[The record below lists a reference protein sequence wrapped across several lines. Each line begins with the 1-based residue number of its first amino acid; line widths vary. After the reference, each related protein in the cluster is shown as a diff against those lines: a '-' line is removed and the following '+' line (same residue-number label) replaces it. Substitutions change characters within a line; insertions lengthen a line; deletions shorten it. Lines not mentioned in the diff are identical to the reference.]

1 VLLVSELVANGVQ
14 HAGTKLEVS
23 CRLARDVLEV
33 RVTDRHPARM
43 LPDPAIQAGDSD
55 SERGRGLLLP
65 MAIAS
70 AWGVTYQSGDKTV
83 WFLLPVP
90 GQPPA
95 SQDAAGWSGDSIIV
109 ADRPDGAPDDVMLEV
124 GLSGGDAA
132 RRDLGKLDFDEL
144 VRRTVETARDAVSA
158 DAAYALIA
166 DEEGELRVRGVVG
179 VAVPEA
185 LTVPPGRVVLS
196 GGAGGGAQGGAS
208 DGGDDA
214 NAGSQLSVPFLVD
227 GRVTGVL
234 GVGAARREAF
244 GEQDSR
250 RLQQVADRVAMS
262 LERLRLSELERIRR
276 GRVAFL
282 AEASELLSS
291 TLDQR
296 QAIALTAQLMV
307 PRLAA
312 WCTVFLADSPADSP
326 ADIPT
331 SIPATSRADP
341 AAELRPA
348 YVWHEDESRID
359 ELSSLL
365 AEIAPPDLGRMMGSH
380 GGSWSLA
387 VPPGASAERARM
399 AADAAWCFPLTARG
413 RGLGAVV
420 IGRPR
425 GDRRWP
431 DPPPRESLE
440 LAEDLTRR
448 AALALDNARLYERQ
462 RTTSQAL
469 QHTLLPPELPDVPGM
484 ELAAEYE
491 AAGEANEVGGDFYDV
506 FPVDAPGSGVARW
519 RFAIGDVCGTG
530 PAAAAVTGLA
540 RHTLRILAVEG
551 HSVTA
556 VVERLNRL
564 ILREGTRGRFI
575 TLLHGEIRVPDTGPV
590 AVSLVC
596 AGHPLPLLLRAENA
610 ADAGVVGGGN
620 AADAGVV
627 GGGNAAADT
636 TPCPAARPQI
646 LLGVEDDVTFEADEV
661 LLYPGDALLTV
672 TDGVTERRDDAG
684 RLLDDDNGL
693 AGVLAGCRGL
703 SALAVASRIRR
714 AVSDFGTESAC
725 DDMAILVL
733 RARAVLPAPLHPAP
747 PVPPSGLQPVAA
759 AEDAVEHEH
768 RDDHEAHR
776 DGEPYSAA
784 EVGIGHVHAVE
795 PGDERRNGDD
805 RRPAR
810 HLLAD
815 DVHPVA
821 LDGQVGLQ
829 DGGHQ
834 VPQAIGPL
842 GGAQHVVIDV
852 LVVGHQVLAHDV
864 QVAAHQR
871 VDHLAHGEDD
881 PADQHKTLAQLEAA
895 PLDRQDR
902 RVLVEQLVLQR
913 LDGVVQRPHRVKV
926 PVHHVVKQPV
936 QQVADAGVGEVRAGV
951 PLVDDGPDVQS
962 VVLADGDEGPL
973 RDERGQL
980 AEAQLSRRVVEA
992 GAVRGQEQMSAVPV
1006 ELRPFVRDDGVLD
1019 GHGVQPEFLLQHR
1032 EVMAI
1037 GVAQVEPDEGGLIG
1051 GQVLADV
1058 LRRESLRRERA
1069 ALVQAS
1075 AGLALRRTAGAQGGG
1090 GDRVRVPAVEGH
1102 GRRPLGANRTAG
1114 RPEGAIGLRWH
1125 NRRRHR
1131 PSWARG
1137 GTFAPC
1143 VAKARLA
1150 RPARGCRLTASRG
1163 GGRRGR
1169 GRSSR

>member
-1 VLLVSELVANGVQ
+1 MRDALRSWELPAGVIDDAVLLVSELVANGVQ

-23 CRLARDVLEV
+23 CRLGKGVLEV

-43 LPDPAIQAGDSD
+43 LPDPATRAGDSD

-65 MAIAS
+65 TAIAS

-90 GQPPA
+90 GHPPVTLG
-95 SQDAAGWSGDSIIV
+95 AARLD
-109 ADRPDGAPDDVMLEV
+109 DGVPDDVLLDA
-124 GLSGGDAA
+124 GLSGSDAA

-144 VRRTVETARDAVSA
+144 VRRTVESARDAVSA

-179 VAVPEA
+179 IAVPEA

-196 GGAGGGAQGGAS
+196 SGAADDASGAGDGATAL
-208 DGGDDA
+208 
-214 NAGSQLSVPFLVD
+214 SQLSVPFLVD
-227 GRVTGVL
+227 GRVTGLL

-312 WCTVFLADSPADSP
+312 WCTVFLADISA
-326 ADIPT
+326 
-331 SIPATSRADP
+331 SIPATTHAGP
-341 AAELRPA
+341 AGELRPA

-365 AEIAPPDLGRMMGSH
+365 DEIAPPDLDRVMASR

-387 VPPGASAERARM
+387 VPPGTSAQQARM
-399 AADAAWCFPLTARG
+399 AADTAWCFPLTARG
-413 RGLGAVV
+413 RGLGVVV

-469 QHTLLPPELPDVPGM
+469 QHSLLPPELPDIPGV

-506 FPVDAPGSGVARW
+506 FPVDAPEGGAARW
-519 RFAIGDVCGTG
+519 RFAIGDVSGTG
-530 PAAAAVTGLA
+530 PEAAAVTGLA
-540 RHTLRILAVEG
+540 RHTLRILAAEG
-551 HSVTA
+551 HPVAA

-575 TLLHGEIRVPDTGPV
+575 TLLHGEISVPDEADAGVVGGGNEADAGVVGGGNEADAGEVGGGNAAGPV

-596 AGHPLPLLLRAENA
+596 AGHPLPLLLRA
-610 ADAGVVGGGN
+610 ADAG
-620 AADAGVV
+620 AG
-627 GGGNAAADT
+627 AEETA
-636 TPCPAARPQI
+636 PLPLPAARPQI

-661 LLYPGDALLTV
+661 LLHPGDALLTV

-693 AGVLAGCRGL
+693 AQVLATCRGL
-703 SALAVASRIRR
+703 SALAVASRIQR
-714 AVSDFGTESAC
+714 AVSDFGTEPSS

-733 RARAVLPAPLHPAP
+733 RARPAAPARHA
-747 PVPPSGLQPVAA
+747 GLQPVAA
-759 AEDAVEHEH
+759 AEDLVEHDH
-768 RDDHEAHR
+768 RDDH
-776 DGEPYSAA
+776 
-784 EVGIGHVHAVE
+784 
-795 PGDERRNGDD
+795 
-805 RRPAR
+805 
-810 HLLAD
+810 
-815 DVHPVA
+815 
-821 LDGQVGLQ
+821 
-829 DGGHQ
+829 
-834 VPQAIGPL
+834 
-842 GGAQHVVIDV
+842 
-852 LVVGHQVLAHDV
+852 
-864 QVAAHQR
+864 
-871 VDHLAHGEDD
+871 
-881 PADQHKTLAQLEAA
+881 
-895 PLDRQDR
+895 
-902 RVLVEQLVLQR
+902 
-913 LDGVVQRPHRVKV
+913 
-926 PVHHVVKQPV
+926 
-936 QQVADAGVGEVRAGV
+936 DA
-951 PLVDDGPDVQS
+951 
-962 VVLADGDEGPL
+962 
-973 RDERGQL
+973 
-980 AEAQLSRRVVEA
+980 
-992 GAVRGQEQMSAVPV
+992 
-1006 ELRPFVRDDGVLD
+1006 
-1019 GHGVQPEFLLQHR
+1019 
-1032 EVMAI
+1032 
-1037 GVAQVEPDEGGLIG
+1037 
-1051 GQVLADV
+1051 
-1058 LRRESLRRERA
+1058 
-1069 ALVQAS
+1069 
-1075 AGLALRRTAGAQGGG
+1075 
-1090 GDRVRVPAVEGH
+1090 
-1102 GRRPLGANRTAG
+1102 
-1114 RPEGAIGLRWH
+1114 
-1125 NRRRHR
+1125 
-1131 PSWARG
+1131 
-1137 GTFAPC
+1137 
-1143 VAKARLA
+1143 
-1150 RPARGCRLTASRG
+1150 
-1163 GGRRGR
+1163 
-1169 GRSSR
+1169 